1 MAKVN
6 KSGPMDKCTMES
18 GRMGKCMARGS
29 LQNKMAGKLKA
40 NGLRERK
47 SDFECGLQLFFIN
60 MGNVCISNRT
70 LTPMEH
76 GTFEYVCHQN
86 YLKLR
91 LKQI

>member
-1 MAKVN
+1 
-6 KSGPMDKCTMES
+6 
-18 GRMGKCMARGS
+18 
-29 LQNKMAGKLKA
+29 MAGKLKA

-76 GTFEYVCHQN
+76 GTFEYVLPPEL
-86 YLKLR
+86 LKAEVKTDLVEV
-91 LKQI
+91 